1 MYDSG
6 VKTVH
11 WPLAGF
17 KWDAVSAAV
26 LIGLSF
32 VPGVARQGLELAD
45 SPDHPLNLLG
55 IALIVLQGG
64 SVAVLRRW
72 PHWSLALAFSSFAA
86 YQLLGFPTTF
96 AALGLLV
103 ALVGA
108 GALAQ
113 RHRPRTVSLLL
124 AGYVLLVAALIR
136 IDPTLTVPDA
146 FAFGAM
152 LAALWI
158 FGSWLRAQSAMRRRH
173 AEMLEREIILAERTR
188 IAHELHDVV
197 THHVTAMVVQAE
209 AGGFHPQLD
218 AKTQQLL
225 ASIAD
230 RGRKTLADLRS
241 LLGALDGKAEKP
253 RVPAEQQA
261 AEVIARAR
269 ASGQNVE
276 FAEQGVP
283 YPLTGATGLVVV
295 RVVQESLT
303 NALKHALDGA
313 ATVGIS
319 YGEDEIMVEVA
330 SSGRRAKGSAS
341 NSGGRG
347 IIGMRERVE
356 LAGGQLQVE
365 QLAEQFVV
373 KARIPR

>member
-1 MYDSG
+1 
-6 VKTVH
+6 
-11 WPLAGF
+11 
-17 KWDAVSAAV
+17 
-26 LIGLSF
+26 
-32 VPGVARQGLELAD
+32 
-45 SPDHPLNLLG
+45 
-55 IALIVLQGG
+55 
-64 SVAVLRRW
+64 
-72 PHWSLALAFSSFAA
+72 
-86 YQLLGFPTTF
+86 
-96 AALGLLV
+96 
-103 ALVGA
+103 
-108 GALAQ
+108 
-113 RHRPRTVSLLL
+113 
-124 AGYVLLVAALIR
+124 
-136 IDPTLTVPDA
+136 
-146 FAFGAM
+146 
-152 LAALWI
+152 
-158 FGSWLRAQSAMRRRH
+158 MRRRH